1 MDGLLFQAII
11 EFNGEHLILDEVI
24 AKDDD
29 QAFEMINGRL
39 KHYGKLKERE
49 LWLNSGGI
57 IAGVKSEFFKRKP
70 RQGGQGPDGV

>member
-11 EFNGEHLILDEVI
+11 KFNDEYLILDEVV

-39 KHYGKLKERE
+39 KHYKKWKERE
-49 LWLNSGGI
+49 MWLNSGGI
-57 IAGVKSEFFKRKP
+57 IAGVKSEYYKSKP
-70 RQGGQGPDGV
+70 RQGGQGLDGA